1 MFIGGSMDNKKEI
14 RKTFDGLTKDILD
27 HYNDYE
33 IEDRIAV
40 KEQIESF
47 KKLNNLLKVYDI
59 KMQKEEIKTT
69 LNVLIED
76 ILDNYEKYSE
86 SHKDLIKQEM
96 LAFKTLNSKL
106 DKYDNQEE
114 VVKKK
119 SLWDKL
125 INLFKWS

>member
-1 MFIGGSMDNKKEI
+1 MDNKKEI